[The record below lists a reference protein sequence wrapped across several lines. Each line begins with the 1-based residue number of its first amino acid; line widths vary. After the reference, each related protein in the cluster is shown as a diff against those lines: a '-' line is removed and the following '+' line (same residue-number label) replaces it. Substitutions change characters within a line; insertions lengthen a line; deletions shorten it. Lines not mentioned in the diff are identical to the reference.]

1 MVTDYEKVKKLFN
14 ELGIVYKE
22 LIGVDKSLYI
32 VCINDRLDRS
42 NKIDGYIHFST
53 DFIFDKDGKF
63 IVMKIYE

>member
-22 LIGVDKSLYI
+22 LIGEDKNLYI

-42 NKIDGYIHFST
+42 NKIDGYIYFST